1 MIGRK
6 KRDNFVARSLPEN
19 FREILKTHRFGYVAL
34 SYIQGYFCR
43 DDEKTWLGAD
53 PSRDA
58 VEFANIL
65 RLSDNDLI
73 FVDSYAINSE
83 WCKFINSQVATTVSF
98 EDFGLQQNKTN
109 YVIRGHVV
117 AMWGTTDG
125 L

>member
-1 MIGRK
+1 MDSDWAEEAMII
-6 KRDNFVARSLPEN
+6 FVARSLPEN

-65 RLSDNDLI
+65 RLSDNDRFLWIAMLSIQSGVSSLI
-73 FVDSYAINSE
+73 RR
-83 WCKFINSQVATTVSF
+83 
-98 EDFGLQQNKTN
+98 LQRLCHLKTS
-109 YVIRGHVV
+109 I
-117 AMWGTTDG
+117 AAK
-125 L
+125 